1 MNAIEEKFAA
11 AICRE
16 CNVSSL
22 EDMIDE
28 EEQESEW
35 EKFCR
40 RADEEYDLHCG
51 EESFFAWSRREDG
64 YHF

>member
-1 MNAIEEKFAA
+1 ME
-11 AICRE
+11 
-16 CNVSSL
+16 L
-22 EDMIDE
+22 ENKMLIDEYWPDYEDDE

-51 EESFFAWSRREDG
+51 DESFFAWSRREDG